1 MTRRRVVVDTNIFV
15 SALLTPGN
23 CRGIIELWLDH
34 RCFDLVMCPRL
45 FDELELVLRRRKIS
59 SLVSA
64 PACNALLSM
73 LVLGAVWHADPT
85 PTARRLRDA
94 NDEFV
99 AQLALDAQ
107 AELIISGDRDLSQPI
122 GADSSLC
129 LAPRDALALLTR
141 WCA

>member
-1 MTRRRVVVDTNIFV
+1 MAHRRVVVDTNVFV

-23 CRGIIELWLDH
+23 CRAIVELWIVN

-45 FDELELVLRRRKIS
+45 FGELETVLRRRKIRA
-59 SLVSA
+59 LVSA
-64 PACNALLSM
+64 LAGDALLSV
-73 LVLGAVWHADPT
+73 LVLGAIWHADPT
-85 PTARRLRDA
+85 PSTRRLRDA

-107 AELIISGDRDLSQPI
+107 ADLIISGDRDLSQPI
-122 GADSSLC
+122 GAESSLC
-129 LAPRDALALLTR
+129 LAPRDALALVTR